1 MAISALQ
8 MGTAWRVKH
17 PWDVFSLKAEV
28 SGSGKN
34 EVIAEQLYLEA
45 AESMESFSSF
55 VLCCNN
61 GTEVTVKEFVP
72 LCRGLGVTS

>member
-1 MAISALQ
+1 
-8 MGTAWRVKH
+8 MGIFWRVKH
-17 PWDVFSLKAEV
+17 PCDVFFFKAEV
-28 SGSGKN
+28 SGSGRN
-34 EVIAEQLYLEA
+34 EVIAQQLYLEA

-72 LCRGLGVTS
+72 LSRGLGVTS